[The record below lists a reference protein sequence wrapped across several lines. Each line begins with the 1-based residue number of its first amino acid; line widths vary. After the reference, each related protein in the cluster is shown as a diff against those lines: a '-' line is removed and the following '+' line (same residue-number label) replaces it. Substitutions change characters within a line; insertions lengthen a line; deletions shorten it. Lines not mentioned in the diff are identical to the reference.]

1 MWFGRMTGAIWAFL
15 SLFAGRFENILA
27 DSSVSDQTKMLVVNA
42 AYFVGKWMKKFPE
55 SETKECP
62 FRINKVWER
71 GDSTSEVPNY
81 RSEKL
86 EQQTGP

>member
-1 MWFGRMTGAIWAFL
+1 ML
-15 SLFAGRFENILA
+15 AGRFENILA

-71 GDSTSEVPNY
+71 GAARRRFPTIDLKNYSNRRDHRDS
-81 RSEKL
+81 L
-86 EQQTGP
+86 Q